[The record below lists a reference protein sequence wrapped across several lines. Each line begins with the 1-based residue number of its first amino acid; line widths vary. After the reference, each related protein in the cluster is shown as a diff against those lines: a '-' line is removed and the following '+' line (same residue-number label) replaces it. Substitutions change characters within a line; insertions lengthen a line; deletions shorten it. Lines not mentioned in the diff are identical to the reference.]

1 MKSFCHVIELS
12 QNCSIL
18 RSEFGESAS
27 CRQIENKTGNTHMP
41 MQLRTRNLLAAAM
54 LSAGVVMGASAATVD
69 GALDQG
75 VNRANKA
82 QQSQQKIDSV
92 DNSIR
97 AQEREYR
104 GLVKEID
111 GLNVYVAQLNKQLD
125 AQQDELA
132 SIEASIKNVTLVER
146 QITPLMLR
154 MIDAIDQFV
163 AADVPF
169 LAEERSK
176 RVANL
181 KNMMGRSD
189 VTVAEKYRKVTE
201 AYQAEV
207 DYGRTIESYRGTLD
221 TNGQSREVDFLRV
234 GRISLM
240 YQSLDGQELGVWNT
254 TSNQW
259 ETLDSSFKS
268 KLMAGIRIAR
278 EQAAPDLIKVPVAA
292 PSSAQESK

>member
-1 MKSFCHVIELS
+1 
-12 QNCSIL
+12 
-18 RSEFGESAS
+18 
-27 CRQIENKTGNTHMP
+27 
-41 MQLRTRNLLAAAM
+41 MQLRTRNLLAAAV
-54 LSAGVVMGASAATVD
+54 LSAGVVLGASAATVD
-69 GALDQG
+69 SALDKG
-75 VNRANKA
+75 VDRAGKA
-82 QQSQQKIDSV
+82 QTSQQKIDSI
-92 DNSIR
+92 DNGIR
-97 AQEREYR
+97 SAEREYR
-104 GLVKEID
+104 GLIKEID
-111 GLNVYVAQLNKQLD
+111 GLNVYIQQLDKQLS

-154 MIDAIDQFV
+154 MIDSIDQFV

-169 LAEERSK
+169 LKDERSQ

-181 KNMMGRSD
+181 KSLMGRSD
-189 VTVAEKYRKVTE
+189 VTIAEKYRKVME

-221 TNGQSREVDFLRV
+221 VDGQPREVDFLRV

-254 TSNQW
+254 AAAEWQP
-259 ETLDSSFKS
+259 LDSAYKS

-292 PSSAQESK
+292 PVTANQEAN